1 MNPEGIQF
9 ARNLEIKA
17 HSEANLARAECP
29 RRNQERVEKCLTL
42 RRRRSGGEGVEVY
55 ELCTEAEYGFVQHVI
70 ELNYRTQ
77 AHTLVQTKF
86 ARDIQVEKKQARART
101 SVARQIS

>member
-1 MNPEGIQF
+1 MYFTFRSKIEAN
-9 ARNLEIKA
+9 A
-17 HSEANLARAECP
+17 EANLARAECP

-70 ELNYRTQ
+70 ELNHRTQ

-101 SVARQIS
+101 GVAPQIS